1 MNVRE
6 KKEIETERA
15 AVTEISMEE
24 AETVTE
30 MTEETETAEIPA
42 DADVIGKSFGRASA
56 LPLQKMQK
64 LEIFWNL

>member
-1 MNVRE
+1 M
-6 KKEIETERA
+6 
-15 AVTEISMEE
+15 TEISMEE